1 MNIRR
6 TGLRVLAALALMGTT
21 TIAATQTYPSRP
33 IRIIVPMGAGGV
45 SDINARL
52 LAQKMSE
59 SLHQQVVVEN
69 LPSAGGIIA
78 SEKVAKAEPDGYTL
92 LLVSNANAISA
103 SLFKSLPYDTVN
115 DFAPIATFAFF
126 DLVMLV
132 NRDARFRNVADLI
145 TEARADPAKFNIG
158 SISIGTTPHL
168 SAELFRSMAGITAPV
183 VPFKTTGDMLTAV
196 RGNDIQVAFD
206 GLPAAMTLAKSGML
220 KILALSSDQRFP
232 SLPDVPTVGESGLP
246 GYHTSSWAA
255 LSAPAKT
262 PRAIIE
268 RLNKEVRAAVA
279 SPDVRQRFQDLG
291 VTARSST
298 PEEFREL
305 LVSEIAKW
313 RGVIETAKIE
323 KR

>member
-206 GLPAAMTLAKSGML
+206 GLPAAMALAKSGML
-220 KILALSSDQRFP
+220 RILALSSDQRFP